1 MAKGVKGL
9 IAAAAQDKEQT
20 AKAKTKQ
27 ADDSITKTK
36 TTESETKES
45 SDSETSSPRKKSKNP
60 GGRPTNKSKGI
71 KSRQQYTLTLKE
83 ETYKLILAKAQEE
96 EISFAKYMERAAIE
110 YMKNNS

>member
-27 ADDSITKTK
+27 ADDSITKT
-36 TTESETKES
+36 TESETKES
-45 SDSETSSPRKKSKNP
+45 PDSETSSPRKKSKNP

>member
-20 AKAKTKQ
+20 AKVKNKQ
-27 ADDSITKTK
+27 IDEPVIITKTAK
-36 TTESETKES
+36 SEPKES
-45 SDSETSSPRKKSKNP
+45 SDNETSSPRKKSKNP

-96 EISFAKYMERAAIE
+96 EISFAKYMERAALE
-110 YMKNNS
+110 YIKNNG